1 SARRD
6 PQQASGVRVP
16 DVQPAVAPQ
25 RGRER
30 RATSRLRGRS
40 SRSPRARAR
49 CARTGRP
56 RRSREAPSE
65 RALRRPAAAR
75 RDRACSAQRPIDDP
89 RGRADREPR
98 FALERGDPG
107 DPPATQ
113 RAGEDRRHGHAR
125 TGCRGALPPHR
136 AHAGRRR
143 LARRS
148 RRRAAPRRG
157 RDRVRDRRD
166 GMKLYDSFRSA
177 LQSLVVNK
185 LRSSLTMLGV
195 IIGVA
200 SVIAMVAVGNGASQ
214 QVQNT
219 ILSLGSN
226 LITVSPANLSD
237 QGLRGA
243 GAQSQNL
250 TLDDMRAI
258 QTQLGSSIAASEAEQ
273 GAGRWQVTAAGQNWN
288 TNVNGVTEDYP
299 IVRDWPLQSGDFF
312 SGSDVTV
319 NAQVAVIG
327 STTATSLFGEN
338 DAVGQTL
345 QLRQVFGGGGQGQ
358 GQQRARIVNF
368 KVVGVLEPKGSTFGF
383 GRDDQILVPVTTA
396 QRVLTGRLNV
406 VNTIVVKATSSDAM
420 TDTTA
425 DVTNVLLQR
434 HNISDPTVAD
444 FTVTNQNDTLAA
456 LGAVTGTFTL
466 LLGAIGG
473 ISLLVGGIGIMNIML
488 VSVNERTREIGIR
501 KAVGARRQDIM
512 VQFLI
517 ESMALTGIGGI
528 LGILLGW
535 SITLVVAL
543 IPQASGLVLV
553 ITTGTVIIA
562 VGVSVA
568 IGVVFGLYPA
578 MRAARL
584 HPIQAL
590 RYE

>member
-1 SARRD
+1 
-6 PQQASGVRVP
+6 
-16 DVQPAVAPQ
+16 
-25 RGRER
+25 
-30 RATSRLRGRS
+30 
-40 SRSPRARAR
+40 
-49 CARTGRP
+49 
-56 RRSREAPSE
+56 
-65 RALRRPAAAR
+65 
-75 RDRACSAQRPIDDP
+75 
-89 RGRADREPR
+89 
-98 FALERGDPG
+98 
-107 DPPATQ
+107 
-113 RAGEDRRHGHAR
+113 
-125 TGCRGALPPHR
+125 
-136 AHAGRRR
+136 
-143 LARRS
+143 
-148 RRRAAPRRG
+148 
-157 RDRVRDRRD
+157 
-166 GMKLYDSFRSA
+166 MKLYDSFRSA

-185 LRSSLTMLGV
+185 LRSALTMLGV

-243 GAQSQNL
+243 GAQAQNL
-250 TLDDMRAI
+250 TLEDMRSI
-258 QTQLGSSIAASEAEQ
+258 QEQLGPTIAAIHAEQ

-312 SGSDVTV
+312 SGSDITV

-327 STTATSLFGEN
+327 STTATSLFGEG
-338 DAVGQTL
+338 DAVGQTI

-383 GRDDQILVPVTTA
+383 GRDDQILVPITTA

-420 TDTTA
+420 TETTA

-434 HNISDPTVAD
+434 HNISDPAAAD
-444 FTVTNQNDTLAA
+444 FSVTNQNDTLAA

-535 SITLVVAL
+535 SITLVVSL

>member
-1 SARRD
+1 
-6 PQQASGVRVP
+6 
-16 DVQPAVAPQ
+16 
-25 RGRER
+25 
-30 RATSRLRGRS
+30 
-40 SRSPRARAR
+40 
-49 CARTGRP
+49 
-56 RRSREAPSE
+56 
-65 RALRRPAAAR
+65 
-75 RDRACSAQRPIDDP
+75 
-89 RGRADREPR
+89 
-98 FALERGDPG
+98 
-107 DPPATQ
+107 
-113 RAGEDRRHGHAR
+113 
-125 TGCRGALPPHR
+125 
-136 AHAGRRR
+136 
-143 LARRS
+143 
-148 RRRAAPRRG
+148 
-157 RDRVRDRRD
+157 
-166 GMKLYDSFRSA
+166 MKLYDSFRSA

-185 LRSSLTMLGV
+185 LRSALTMLGV

-250 TLDDMRAI
+250 TLEDMRAI
-258 QTQLGSSIAASEAEQ
+258 QAQLGSSIAASEAEQ

-312 SGSDVTV
+312 SGSDVTT
-319 NAQVAVIG
+319 NAQVAVLG
-327 STTATSLFGEN
+327 STTALSLFGDN
-338 DAVGQTL
+338 DAVGQTI

-383 GRDDQILVPVTTA
+383 GRDDQILVPVTTG
-396 QRVLTGRLNV
+396 QRVLTGRLNI

-420 TDTTA
+420 TETTS
-425 DVTNVLLQR
+425 DVTNVLLER
-434 HNISDPTVAD
+434 HNISDPASAD
-444 FTVTNQNDTLAA
+444 FSVTNQNDTLAA

-535 SITLVVAL
+535 SITLVVGL

-553 ITTGTVIIA
+553 ITSGTVIIA

>member
-1 SARRD
+1 
-6 PQQASGVRVP
+6 
-16 DVQPAVAPQ
+16 
-25 RGRER
+25 
-30 RATSRLRGRS
+30 
-40 SRSPRARAR
+40 
-49 CARTGRP
+49 
-56 RRSREAPSE
+56 
-65 RALRRPAAAR
+65 
-75 RDRACSAQRPIDDP
+75 
-89 RGRADREPR
+89 
-98 FALERGDPG
+98 
-107 DPPATQ
+107 
-113 RAGEDRRHGHAR
+113 
-125 TGCRGALPPHR
+125 
-136 AHAGRRR
+136 
-143 LARRS
+143 
-148 RRRAAPRRG
+148 
-157 RDRVRDRRD
+157 
-166 GMKLYDSFRSA
+166 MKIYDSFRSA

-185 LRSSLTMLGV
+185 LRSALTMLGV

-226 LITVSPANLSD
+226 LITVAPANLSD

-243 GAQSQNL
+243 GAQAANL

-258 QTQLGSSIAASEAEQ
+258 QAQLGSSIAAIHAEQ

-288 TNVNGVTEDYP
+288 TNVNGVSEDYP

-312 SGSDVTV
+312 TGSDLTV

-327 STTATSLFGEN
+327 STTATNLFGEG

-358 GQQRARIVNF
+358 GQQRARILNF
-368 KVVGVLEPKGSTFGF
+368 KVVGVLATKGSTGF
-383 GRDDQILVPVTTA
+383 GQSRDDQILVPITTA

-406 VNTIVVKATSSDAM
+406 VNAIVVKATSSDAM
-420 TDTTA
+420 TDTTL
-425 DVTNVLLQR
+425 DVTNVMMQR
-434 HNISDPTVAD
+434 HNISDPASAD
-444 FTVTNQNDTLAA
+444 FSVTNQNDTLAA

-535 SITLVVAL
+535 SITLVVSL

-568 IGVVFGLYPA
+568 IGVVCGLYPA

>member
-1 SARRD
+1 
-6 PQQASGVRVP
+6 V
-16 DVQPAVAPQ
+16 
-25 RGRER
+25 
-30 RATSRLRGRS
+30 
-40 SRSPRARAR
+40 
-49 CARTGRP
+49 
-56 RRSREAPSE
+56 
-65 RALRRPAAAR
+65 
-75 RDRACSAQRPIDDP
+75 
-89 RGRADREPR
+89 
-98 FALERGDPG
+98 
-107 DPPATQ
+107 
-113 RAGEDRRHGHAR
+113 
-125 TGCRGALPPHR
+125 
-136 AHAGRRR
+136 
-143 LARRS
+143 
-148 RRRAAPRRG
+148 
-157 RDRVRDRRD
+157 
-166 GMKLYDSFRSA
+166 KLYDSFRSA

-185 LRSSLTMLGV
+185 LRSALTMLGV

-258 QTQLGSSIAASEAEQ
+258 QAQLGSSIAASEAEQ

-312 SGSDVTV
+312 SGSDLTV
-319 NAQVAVIG
+319 NAQVAVLG
-327 STTATSLFGEN
+327 STTATSLFGEA
-338 DAVGQTL
+338 DAVGQTI

-383 GRDDQILVPVTTA
+383 GRDDQILVPVTTG

-406 VNTIVVKATSSDAM
+406 VNTIVVKATSSEAM

-434 HNISDPTVAD
+434 HNISDPAAAD

-512 VQFLI
+512 IQFLI

>member
-1 SARRD
+1 
-6 PQQASGVRVP
+6 
-16 DVQPAVAPQ
+16 
-25 RGRER
+25 
-30 RATSRLRGRS
+30 
-40 SRSPRARAR
+40 
-49 CARTGRP
+49 
-56 RRSREAPSE
+56 
-65 RALRRPAAAR
+65 
-75 RDRACSAQRPIDDP
+75 
-89 RGRADREPR
+89 
-98 FALERGDPG
+98 
-107 DPPATQ
+107 
-113 RAGEDRRHGHAR
+113 
-125 TGCRGALPPHR
+125 
-136 AHAGRRR
+136 
-143 LARRS
+143 
-148 RRRAAPRRG
+148 
-157 RDRVRDRRD
+157 
-166 GMKLYDSFRSA
+166 MKLYDSFRSA

-200 SVIAMVAVGNGASQ
+200 SVIAMVAVGNGASA

-226 LITVSPANLSD
+226 LITVTPGNLTEA
-237 QGLRGA
+237 GLRGA

-250 TLDDMRAI
+250 TTDDMRAV
-258 QTQLGSSIAASEAEQ
+258 QTQLGPTIAAIHAEQ
-273 GAGRWQVTAAGQNWN
+273 GAGRWLVTAAGQNWT
-288 TNVNGVTEDYP
+288 TNVNGVSEDYP
-299 IVRDWPLQSGDFF
+299 IVRDWNMYSGEFF
-312 SGSDVTV
+312 TASDLSIA
-319 NAQVAVIG
+319 AQVAVIG
-327 STTATSLFGEN
+327 STTATNLFGEA

-345 QLRQVFGGGGQGQ
+345 QLRQVFGGGAQGQ

-383 GRDDQILVPVTTA
+383 SRDDQILVPLSTA

-406 VNTIVVKATSSDAM
+406 VNTIVVKATSSETM
-420 TDTTA
+420 GETTA
-425 DVTNVLLQR
+425 DVTSVLLQR
-434 HNISDPTVAD
+434 HNITDPVSAD
-444 FTVTNQNDTLAA
+444 FTVTNQNDTLSA
-456 LGAVTGTFTL
+456 LNSVTASFTL

-512 VQFLI
+512 FQFLI
-517 ESMALTGIGGI
+517 ESMALTLIGGI

-535 SITLVVAL
+535 SITLLVGL

-553 ITTGTVIIA
+553 ITTGTVLIA